1 MTRRSPDVPVASRQ
15 SAGLPMNL
23 AIPGLCRISPG
34 LHLGTTGDN
43 RGVAVALP
51 ESVWAT
57 VEQRCRPGCSRC
69 RANRCRSFTVTTGSS
84 RRLTF

>member
-1 MTRRSPDVPVASRQ
+1 MPVASRR

-23 AIPGLCRISPG
+23 AIPGLCRHSPG

-51 ESVWAT
+51 GSVWAP

-69 RANRCRSFTVTTGSS
+69 RPGCSRCRAGRCRSFTVTTGSS
-84 RRLTF
+84 HRY